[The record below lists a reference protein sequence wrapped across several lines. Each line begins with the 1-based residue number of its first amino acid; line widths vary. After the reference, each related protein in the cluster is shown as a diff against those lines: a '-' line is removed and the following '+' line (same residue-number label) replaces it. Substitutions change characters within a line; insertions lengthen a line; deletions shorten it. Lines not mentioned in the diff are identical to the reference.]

1 MLNLGSST
9 RHFREV
15 EQPHIARGLIRP
27 LEAAGVEI
35 VHSDL
40 KAADGVDV
48 AGDVR
53 EPEVAAALR
62 MRGFRCV
69 LCANLLEH
77 VRDPAALAAVCEEI
91 VGPGGLILA
100 TVPLNYPYHADP
112 IDTGYRPTP
121 EALAPL
127 FARSKPLLA
136 AVVSGDSYADRIR
149 ASGGTA
155 VGEAART
162 VLAGLVAF
170 ARPKSFR
177 ARLDRWRW
185 YRRPYKVS
193 LVLVLVR
200 T

>member
-9 RHFREV
+9 RHFRQV
-15 EQPHIARGLIRP
+15 EQPHVARELIRP

-40 KAADGVDV
+40 KAADGVDI

-53 EPEVAAALR
+53 EPEVAATLR
-62 MRGFRCV
+62 MRGFRCA

-77 VRDPAALAAVCEEI
+77 VRDPAAFAAACEEI
-91 VGPGGLILA
+91 VGPDRLILA
-100 TVPLNYPYHADP
+100 TVPSSYPYHADP
-112 IDTGYRPTP
+112 IDAGYRPTP
-121 EALAPL
+121 EALAAL
-127 FARSKPLLA
+127 FARSTPLLA
-136 AVVSGDSYADRIR
+136 EEVSGDSYAGRIR
-149 ASGGTA
+149 AGGGTA

-162 VLAGLVAF
+162 VLAGLVAV

-193 LVLVLVR
+193 LVLVRVR